1 MRSFRL
7 PGLLLAAALVLAA
20 CSGGGA
26 PASPAASGAPAAP
39 VPATSDALNGRTFVS
54 TGMTGGSLVEGS
66 TVTLR
71 FEDNHISISAG
82 CNQMS
87 GAYELVD
94 GVLKTG
100 MMITTEM
107 ACEPPLMAQ
116 DVAIGAFVGDATATL
131 AGDTLTLTKGD
142 VTLTL
147 IDEEVANPDGTLEG
161 PRWVVTDV
169 QAGSTVST
177 VPAGATAAL
186 TFDGGTVAVE
196 AGCNSGSGSYT
207 VDGDTIT
214 FGPIATTMML
224 CPDDV
229 MALETAVLAVLQ
241 GDATYAIDGD
251 SLRLVNE
258 PNGLHLV
265 PAP

>member
-7 PGLLLAAALVLAA
+7 PGLLLATLLVLAA
-20 CSGGGA
+20 CSGGGVA
-26 PASPAASGAPAAP
+26 ASPAASGEPSAA
-39 VPATSDALNGRTFVS
+39 VPATSEALSGRTFVS
-54 TGMTGGSLVEGS
+54 TGMTGGTLVEGS
-66 TVTLR
+66 TITLR
-71 FEDNHISISAG
+71 FEENLISISAG

-94 GVLKTG
+94 GVIKTG
-100 MMITTEM
+100 MMASTEM
-107 ACEPPLMAQ
+107 ACEAPLMAQ
-116 DVAIGAFVGDATATL
+116 DAAIGAFIGDATATL

-169 QAGSTVST
+169 QTGSTVSS
-177 VPAGATAAL
+177 VPAGVTASL

-196 AGCNSGSGSYT
+196 SGCNTGSGSYT
-207 VDGDTIT
+207 VDGNTIT
-214 FGPIATTMML
+214 FGEIASTMML
-224 CPDDV
+224 CGDDA

-241 GDATYAIDGD
+241 GDATHAIDGD
-251 SLRLVNE
+251 TLRLVNE
-258 PNGLHLV
+258 PNGLGLV
-265 PAP
+265 AAP